1 MVDDAASAHT
11 LPTPGAPLGRDGW
24 VRVLGLCAI
33 AFVLLMGYAVA
44 RPATESIFLTEHGS
58 ESLPRVWLLVGV
70 LAAVVTS
77 LFNRTVARR
86 ELAWTLAAICVVSIA
101 VLGLLIGARS
111 AGVPGTAYALY
122 IWKDVYVVVL
132 IETFWAFA
140 NAVFPFKTARWS
152 YGLFCVMGSL
162 GGMFGNW
169 GVGPIAKQIG
179 TERALW
185 LLVPIMLLAA
195 ALALALSRVA
205 GAQHRQGGKVSASLV
220 EGLRIVRA
228 SRYLGLVLIMIGL
241 VQIVV
246 TLIDYQAN
254 QYIEATWLNVDERT
268 EVIGQIYGAIDI
280 GAIALQLLTGVV
292 VRLLGVGGTLL
303 GIPAL
308 LGASLL
314 AFLLSPRFFF
324 LATAKVASKALDYS
338 LFRAA
343 KEMLYLPLS
352 YEEKTQGKGVVD
364 ILTYRVAKG
373 GASMLLLALV
383 ELAAPAAAVGG
394 VSLLLCVA
402 WGGCAWLVARQY
414 RAITDG

>member
-1 MVDDAASAHT
+1 MADASAA
-11 LPTPGAPLGRDGW
+11 PEPGAPLGRDGW
-24 VRVLGLCAI
+24 IRVIGLCAI
-33 AFVLLMGYAVA
+33 AFVMLMGYAVA
-44 RPATESIFLTEHGS
+44 RPATESLFLTEHGS
-58 ESLPRVWLLVGV
+58 ASLPRVWLLVGV
-70 LAAVVTS
+70 VAAVVTS

-86 ELAWTLAAICVVSIA
+86 ELAWTLAAICVVSIGVLA
-101 VLGLLIGARS
+101 VLLGARRL
-111 AGVPGTAYALY
+111 GLPGTSYALY
-122 IWKDVYVVVL
+122 VWKDVYVVVL

-169 GVGPIAKQIG
+169 GIGPVAKAIG
-179 TERALW
+179 TETALW

-195 ALALALSRVA
+195 ALSLALSRVA
-205 GAQHRQGGKVSASLV
+205 GAQHREGTRASASLV

-228 SRYLGLVLIMIGL
+228 SRYLGLLLVMIAL
-241 VQIVV
+241 VQVVV

-254 QYIEATWLNVDERT
+254 QYIEATWGSVDERT

-292 VRLLGVGGTLL
+292 VRLFGVGGTLL

-324 LATAKVASKALDYS
+324 LAAAKVASKALDYS

-352 YEEKTQGKGVVD
+352 YDEKTQGKGVID

-373 GASMLLLALV
+373 GASMMLLALV

-394 VSLLLCVA
+394 VSLVLCAA
-402 WGGCAWLVARQY
+402 WGGCAWLVSKRY
-414 RAITDG
+414 REVTAP